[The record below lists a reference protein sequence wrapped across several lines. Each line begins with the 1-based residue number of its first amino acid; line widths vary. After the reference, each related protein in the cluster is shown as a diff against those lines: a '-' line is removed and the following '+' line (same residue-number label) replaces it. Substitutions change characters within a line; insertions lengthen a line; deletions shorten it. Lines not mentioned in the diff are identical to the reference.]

1 MFYNEIINNCSPNH
15 VAMRHNGESITYETL
30 NSNVSKYASY
40 LHITGISSGD
50 YVGLYCGNSPEFIYT
65 YLAVSA
71 LGGVIVPFNRML
83 TENEVA
89 YIAEDADM
97 KHIITMKA
105 LEIDTQYNQI
115 ILPDVRETILKTA
128 AVDLPSIDRSIDDV
142 NTVIYTSGTTGKP
155 KGAMLTHAN
164 LISNAISSIDHFSLN
179 ADDIHLCVLPMFH
192 SFAWTVSVST
202 ALYTGATIIIEDTFH
217 PKNIIQRI
225 REEKITIVSGV
236 PAMYS
241 YYLSFGD
248 KEDFQSVRAFISG
261 GAALPV
267 EILENFEKKMEKK
280 ICEGYGLSESSP
292 VVSINPVNRT
302 KAGSIGRPIKD
313 VSVKIVDASGHEL
326 PTGESGEIVVQ
337 GPNVMK
343 GYKNLPEETAKAIV
357 DGWLHTGDVGYID
370 EDGYIYI
377 VDRIKDIIIV
387 SGLNVYP
394 REIEELIYGYGGVL
408 EAAVIGEEDKRRGEI
423 PVAFVAVEDRDKFD
437 VTGLEAFLQKNLAQ
451 FKWPKKVTLMDA
463 LPKNATGK
471 IMKRALKK

>member
-1 MFYNEIINNCSPNH
+1 MFYNEIINNCSPEH
-15 VAMRHNGESITYETL
+15 IAMRHNGESITYETL
-30 NSNVSKYASY
+30 NKHVNKYATY
-40 LHITGISSGD
+40 LHATGVSTGD
-50 YVGLYCGNSPEFIYT
+50 YVGLYYGNSPEFIYT

-97 KHIITMKA
+97 KHIVTMKT
-105 LEIDTQYNQI
+105 LEIDAQYNQI
-115 ILPDVRETILKTA
+115 VLPDVQEAILKTA
-128 AVDLPSIDRSIDDV
+128 VLDLPTIERSIDDV

-164 LISNAISSIDHFSLN
+164 LISNAISSIDHFNLN

-202 ALYTGATIIIEDTFH
+202 ALYTGATIVIEDTFH

-225 REEKITIVSGV
+225 REEQISIVSGV

-241 YYLSFGD
+241 YYLSLGK
-248 KEDFQSVRAFISG
+248 KEDFESVRAFISG

-267 EILENFEKKMEKK
+267 EILENFEKKMAKK

-313 VSVKIVDASGHEL
+313 VSVKIVDTAGNER

-357 DGWLHTGDVGYID
+357 DDWLHTGDVGYID

-394 REIEELIYGYGGVL
+394 REIEELIYSYGGVL
-408 EAAVIGEEDKRRGEI
+408 EAAVIGQEDKRRGEI
-423 PVAFVAVEDRDKFD
+423 PVAFVAVEDKDRFD
-437 VTGLEAFLQKNLAQ
+437 IAGLEAFLQKNLAQ

-471 IMKRALKK
+471 IMKRALKQ